1 MDVLKERRCQC
12 AVYKLDQNQTP
23 LFDALMEYVN
33 RETIPFHVPGHKKG
47 YGIDEEYK
55 NFIGENPFKI
65 DVTVFKLVDSLHHPT
80 GPIKKAQEL
89 AADAYGCEASFFS
102 IHGTSGAIQAMI
114 MSVVS
119 DGDKIIIP
127 RNVHKSVTA
136 GIILSGAVPVYMQPE
151 LDKKVGIA
159 HGVSPE
165 TVEATLKQHPDAKA
179 VLIINP
185 TYYGVA
191 TDIRKIV
198 DIVHSY
204 DIPLIVD
211 EAHGPHL
218 GFNKKLPMSAIEA
231 GADICAQS
239 THKIIGALTQCSLL
253 QVNSSRID
261 KQRVQQILNILQ
273 TTSPSYILMASL
285 DCARRQIALHGEEL
299 LDATINL
306 ANYAR
311 SEINKIPG
319 FYCFGEDILGKS
331 GAFAVDP
338 TKITITCRDLGITG
352 FDLDMILSNKYHIQ
366 MELSDLYNV
375 LAVGSFGDT
384 KENID
389 KLLDALREIS
399 SEYYGKGNRKSDF
412 IDIPSIPTQIQKP
425 REAFNSVKSSIKL
438 SDSVGAIS
446 GEFLMAYPPGIPIL
460 CPGEVITQEIV
471 DYIEKLKSAGL
482 YVQGT
487 EDPKVEYIKV
497 VKPEDA
503 VYINIE

>member
-1 MDVLKERRCQC
+1 M
-12 AVYKLDQNQTP
+12 YKLNQNETP

-33 RETIPFHVPGHKKG
+33 RDTIPFHVPGHKKG
-47 YGIDEEYK
+47 IGMDKEFK
-55 NFIGENPFKI
+55 NFIGENAFKI

-89 AADAYGCEASFFS
+89 AADVYGSDAAFFS
-102 IHGTSGAIQAMI
+102 IHGTSGAIQTMI
-114 MSVVS
+114 MSVANA
-119 DGDKIIIP
+119 GDKIIVP

-136 GIILSGAVPVYMQPE
+136 GIILSGAIPVYMQPE
-151 LDKKVGIA
+151 LDKTVGIA
-159 HGVSPE
+159 HGVTPE
-165 TVEATLKQHPDAKA
+165 TVEKTLKNNPDAKA

-191 TDIRKIV
+191 TNIKKIA

-218 GFNKKLPMSAIEA
+218 GFNDKLPMSAMKA
-231 GADICAQS
+231 GADMCSQS

-253 QVNSSRID
+253 QVKSKYID
-261 KQRVQQILNILQ
+261 VNRVQQILSILQ

-285 DCARRQIALHGEEL
+285 DCARRQIALHGKEL
-299 LDATINL
+299 LDKAINL
-306 ANYAR
+306 SNYAR
-311 SEINKIPG
+311 EEINKIPG
-319 FYCFGEDILGKS
+319 FYCFGKEILNNPGVY
-331 GAFAVDP
+331 ALDP

-352 FDLDMILSNKYHIQ
+352 YKLDMILSEKYHIQ

-389 KLLDALREIS
+389 ALIKALKAIS
-399 SEYYGKGNRKSDF
+399 EDLYGKGNKKPDF
-412 IDIPSIPTQIQKP
+412 IDMPSIPKQILIP
-425 REAFNSVKSSIKL
+425 REAFNSQKTAIALK
-438 SDSVGAIS
+438 DSVGMIS
-446 GEFLMAYPPGIPIL
+446 GEFLMAYPPGIPVL
-460 CPGEVITQEIV
+460 CPGELITKEIV
-471 DYIEKLKSAGL
+471 NYIKQLKDAGL

-487 EDPKVEYIKV
+487 EDPNVEYIKV
-497 VKPEDA
+497 VKKEDA
-503 VYINIE
+503 VYINVE

>member
-1 MDVLKERRCQC
+1 M
-12 AVYKLDQNQTP
+12 YKLNQMETP

-33 RETIPFHVPGHKKG
+33 RETLPFHVPGHKKG
-47 YGIDEEYK
+47 IGIDEEFK
-55 NFIGENPFKI
+55 NFIGPNPFKI

-89 AADAYGCEASFFS
+89 AADAYGSDACFFS

-114 MSVVS
+114 MSVVG

-136 GIILSGAVPVYMQPE
+136 GIILSGAIPVYMQPE
-151 LDKKVGIA
+151 LDKRLGIA
-159 HGVSPE
+159 HGVTPE
-165 TVEATLKQHPDAKA
+165 TVKVALDANPDAKA

-191 TDIRKIV
+191 TDIKEIAE
-198 DIVHSY
+198 IVHNY

-218 GFNKKLPMSAIEA
+218 KFNDKLPVSAIEA

-239 THKIIGALTQCSLL
+239 THKIIGAMTQGSLL
-253 QVNSSRID
+253 QVRSERVSVARV
-261 KQRVQQILNILQ
+261 KQMLSLLQ

-285 DCARRQIALHGEEL
+285 DCARRQIVVNGKEL
-299 LDATINL
+299 LDKTIEL
-306 ANYAR
+306 ASYVR

-319 FYCFGEDILGKS
+319 FYCFGEEVLGKP
-331 GAFAVDP
+331 GAYAFDP

-352 FDLDMILSNKYHIQ
+352 YELDMILSEKYHIQ
-366 MELSDLYNV
+366 MELSDFYSV

-384 KENID
+384 KEGMD
-389 KLLDALREIS
+389 KLLTSLKEIS
-399 SEYYGKGNRKSDF
+399 NEYYGKGKAIADF
-412 IDIPSIPTQIQKP
+412 LDIPAIPEQIKKP
-425 REAFNSVKSSIKL
+425 REAFNSTTESI
-438 SDSVGAIS
+438 SIMESIGRIS
-446 GEFLMAYPPGIPIL
+446 AEFLMAYPPGIPVL
-460 CPGEVITQEIV
+460 CPGEIITKDVVEYV
-471 DYIEKLKSAGL
+471 LELKKVGL

-487 EDPKVEYIKV
+487 EDPTVENIKV
-497 VKPEDA
+497 V
-503 VYINIE
+503 IE

>member
-1 MDVLKERRCQC
+1 M
-12 AVYKLDQNQTP
+12 YKLNQMETP

-33 RETIPFHVPGHKKG
+33 RETLPFHVPGHKKG
-47 YGIDEEYK
+47 IGIDEEFK
-55 NFIGENPFKI
+55 NFIGPNPFKI

-89 AADAYGCEASFFS
+89 AADAYGSDACFFS

-114 MSVVS
+114 MSVVG

-136 GIILSGAVPVYMQPE
+136 GIILSGAIPVYMQPE
-151 LDKKVGIA
+151 LDKRLGIA
-159 HGVSPE
+159 HGVTPE
-165 TVEATLKQHPDAKA
+165 TVKVALDANPDAKA

-191 TDIRKIV
+191 TDIKEIAE
-198 DIVHSY
+198 IVHNY

-218 GFNKKLPMSAIEA
+218 KFNDKLPVSAIEA

-239 THKIIGALTQCSLL
+239 THKIIGAMTQGSLL
-253 QVNSSRID
+253 QVRSERVSVARV
-261 KQRVQQILNILQ
+261 KQMLSLLQ

-285 DCARRQIALHGEEL
+285 DCARRQIVVNGKKL
-299 LDATINL
+299 LDKTIEL
-306 ANYAR
+306 ASYVR

-319 FYCFGEDILGKS
+319 FYCFGEEVLGKP
-331 GAFAVDP
+331 GAYAFDP

-352 FDLDMILSNKYHIQ
+352 YELDMILSEKYHIQ
-366 MELSDLYNV
+366 MELSDFYSV

-384 KENID
+384 KEGMD
-389 KLLDALREIS
+389 KLLTSLKEIS
-399 SEYYGKGNRKSDF
+399 NEYYGKGKAIADF
-412 IDIPSIPTQIQKP
+412 LDIPAIPEQIKKP
-425 REAFNSVKSSIKL
+425 REAFNSTTESI
-438 SDSVGAIS
+438 SIMESIGRIS
-446 GEFLMAYPPGIPIL
+446 AEFLMAYPPGIPVL
-460 CPGEVITQEIV
+460 CPGEIITKDVVEYV
-471 DYIEKLKSAGL
+471 LELKKVGL

-487 EDPKVEYIKV
+487 EDPTVENIKV
-497 VKPEDA
+497 V
-503 VYINIE
+503 IE

>member
-1 MDVLKERRCQC
+1 
-12 AVYKLDQNQTP
+12 VYKLNQSETP
-23 LFDALMEYVN
+23 LFDALLEYVD
-33 RETIPFHVPGHKKG
+33 RDTVPFHVPGHKKG
-47 YGIDEEYK
+47 VGMEEDFK
-55 NFIGENPFKI
+55 KFIGENPFKI

-89 AADAYGCEASFFS
+89 AADAYGADASFFS

-119 DGDKIIIP
+119 AGDTIIVP
-127 RNVHKSVTA
+127 RNVHKSITA

-151 LDKKVGIA
+151 LDRKIGVA
-159 HGVSPE
+159 HGVTPE
-165 TVEATLKQHPDAKA
+165 TVKETLEKHPEAKA

-191 TDIRKIV
+191 TDIKSIV
-198 DIVHSY
+198 DIVHSF

-218 GFNKKLPMSAIEA
+218 TFNDKLPTSAIEA
-231 GADICAQS
+231 GADICSQS

-253 QVNSSRID
+253 HVNSKRVD
-261 KQRVQQILNILQ
+261 LHRVQQVLNLLQ

-285 DCARRQIALHGEEL
+285 DCSRKQIALYGKEL
-299 LDATINL
+299 LDSTIEL

-311 SEINKIPG
+311 NEINKIPG
-319 FYCFGEDILGKS
+319 FYCFGKEILGRP
-331 GAFAVDP
+331 GVFALDP

-352 FDLDMILSNKYHIQ
+352 YDLDMILSNKYHIQ

-384 KENID
+384 KESID

-399 SEYYGKGNRKSDF
+399 IEYSSKNTVKPDF
-412 IDIPSIPTQIQKP
+412 IDIPDIPEQVLIP
-425 REAFNSVKSSIKL
+425 REAFNSSKVSVPLKDSIGM
-438 SDSVGAIS
+438 VS
-446 GEFLMAYPPGIPIL
+446 GEFLLAYPPGIPIL
-460 CPGEVITQEIV
+460 CPGEKVTEDIINYVQ
-471 DYIEKLKSAGL
+471 KLKDAGL

-487 EDPKVEYIKV
+487 EDPKVENLKV
-497 VKPEDA
+497 VK
-503 VYINIE
+503 